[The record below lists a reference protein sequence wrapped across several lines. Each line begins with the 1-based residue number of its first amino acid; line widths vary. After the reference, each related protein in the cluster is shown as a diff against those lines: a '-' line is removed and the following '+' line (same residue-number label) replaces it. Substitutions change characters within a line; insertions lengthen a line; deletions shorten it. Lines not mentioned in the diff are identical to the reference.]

1 MWIPS
6 AEWRS
11 MGLEL
16 VPSKGTITARVDGV
30 TIRNVNDSIFRDI
43 EAALNE
49 YGVLIFPGQFLSQEE
64 QVNFALR
71 FGELDRIDTRTPGN
85 SGKCDRPVIL
95 ELSNVDEN
103 GIHITDPHHPRT
115 RNLGGNEGWHSDS
128 SFKAGGATASIL
140 AALETPSK
148 GGETE
153 FADVA
158 AAYDALDPAVQL
170 QLAGLEVWH
179 SIAYSQ
185 AVVNAIDVAPAA
197 DPLSMPGARKPLVIR
212 HPATGRNALL
222 IGRHAC
228 YVFGMSVTAGQEL
241 LEQLLAD
248 ACQVPRLYEHRWTAG
263 DVVVW
268 DNRRVLHR
276 ARKWDLAERRVM
288 RHVRTR
294 EPGGAGVRRGPMA
307 DAL

>member
-1 MWIPS
+1 
-6 AEWRS
+6 

-16 VPSKGTITARVDGV
+16 VTGEGTIAARVDGV
-30 TIRNVNDSIFRDI
+30 TIRNISDSIFGDI
-43 EAALNE
+43 ETALSE
-49 YGVLIFPGQFLSQEE
+49 HGVLVFPGQFLSREE
-64 QVNFALR
+64 QVGFALR

-85 SGKCDRPVIL
+85 SGKRDHPVIL

-103 GIHITDPHHPRT
+103 GILITDPHHPRT

-128 SFKAGGATASIL
+128 SFKTRGATISIL
-140 AALETPSK
+140 AGLEIPPE

-153 FADVA
+153 FADMA
-158 AAYDALDPAVQL
+158 AAYDVLDAGVKL
-170 QLAGLEVWH
+170 QLAKLDAWH

-185 AVVNAIDVAPAA
+185 AIVNAIDVAPPE

-212 HPATGRNALL
+212 HPATGRHALL

-228 YVFGMSVTAGQEL
+228 YVFGMSVAAGQEL
-241 LEQLLAD
+241 LERLLAD

-294 EPGGAGVRRGPMA
+294 ERTVAGAPTA
-307 DAL
+307 D